1 MAGVDAAAG
10 NQLAGLH
17 EIQGCIRRDSPHKVY
32 SPWFIDA
39 LY

>member
-1 MAGVDAAAG
+1 MDASAG

-17 EIQGCIRRDSPHKVY
+17 ETQGLFVVIHRIKLIHLG
-32 SPWFIDA
+32 FDA

>member
-1 MAGVDAAAG
+1 MDAGTG

-17 EIQGCIRRDSPHKVY
+17 ETQGCIRHDSPHKVN